1 MYDVLIKNGFV
12 IDPSQGIEDNSDVA
26 LSAGKVAALDASIS
40 EGSAAEIID
49 ASDLIVVPGLIDL
62 HVHVFW
68 GVSHFGIDPD
78 ISSLGKG
85 VTTVVDAGSA
95 GANTF
100 PAFRKYVLNSSE
112 TRIYSLLNISAMGM
126 IEKEIGELEDIRWA
140 MVDRAITM
148 GLQHPDQIVGIKARL
163 SRTIAGDH
171 DVEVLKRT
179 VEAAKAINGFIM
191 IHVGDTKTELEEL
204 VAMLRPGDVVTH
216 AFHGRNEGLIND
228 SGRVKP
234 GILEAQQ
241 RGVVFDVGHGAGSFT
256 FETAEK
262 ALSDGFCPD
271 NISSDLH
278 VYNVDGPVKDQISVL
293 SKFMYLGLTL
303 KEVVRLSTE
312 SSSNVLGSSTSIGT
326 LRVGAEGD
334 VTLLRLEEGNFIFED
349 SAGVTVQSSERLSH
363 VLTIKGGRPYRPWL
377 R

>member
-1 MYDVLIKNGFV
+1 MEP
-12 IDPSQGIEDNSDVA
+12 DPVDPG
-26 LSAGKVAALDASIS
+26 

-100 PAFRKYVLNSSE
+100 PAFRKYVVNSSE

-148 GLQHPDQIVGIKARL
+148 GLQHPDHIVGIKARL

-179 VEAAKAINGFIM
+179 VEAAKAIMTTAIFGHPSDMDEI
-191 IHVGDTKTELEEL
+191 L
-204 VAMLRPGDVVTH
+204 
-216 AFHGRNEGLIND
+216 
-228 SGRVKP
+228 S
-234 GILEAQQ
+234 ILEDPENY
-241 RGVVFDVGHGAGSFT
+241 VFYNEIIDLVDISNKKNKLRYEIKLRKVAYKAYINYTFGGA
-256 FETAEK
+256 
-262 ALSDGFCPD
+262 
-271 NISSDLH
+271 
-278 VYNVDGPVKDQISVL
+278 
-293 SKFMYLGLTL
+293 
-303 KEVVRLSTE
+303 
-312 SSSNVLGSSTSIGT
+312 SN
-326 LRVGAEGD
+326 E
-334 VTLLRLEEGNFIFED
+334 
-349 SAGVTVQSSERLSH
+349 
-363 VLTIKGGRPYRPWL
+363 
-377 R
+377 